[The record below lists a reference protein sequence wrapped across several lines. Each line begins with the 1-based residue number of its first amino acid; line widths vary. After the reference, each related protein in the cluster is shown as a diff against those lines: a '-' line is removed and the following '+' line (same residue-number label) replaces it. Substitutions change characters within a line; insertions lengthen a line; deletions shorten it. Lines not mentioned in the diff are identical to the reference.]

1 MPSVKAHENTIHK
14 DLIEPLKEEC
24 KRINEFTVKTIHKDG
39 KYTTFWFGKDDK
51 PKSFIEYIT
60 HNISLQDFPNGFPDN
75 YVGFE
80 WWMQVRG
87 TKEDITFHYD
97 KDEGLSSLQ
106 NKYIYPIQSTITYL
120 TNVGGPTTIFNDE
133 KYDNGYLSFPK
144 TNKHVV
150 FDGHLF
156 HGVIGPLGKIKPTK
170 DSQRITLL
178 INYWYQKPIE
188 PNCIL
193 FPYDRFTLLPLTDE
207 HVQLQE
213 SISKEKSKI
222 IKMKYKSGIK
232 NVTIYRNNTPISV
245 ALSKNLQSM
254 KTYSFKFQRTSEVT
268 VKTSS
273 SY

>member
-1 MPSVKAHENTIHK
+1 
-14 DLIEPLKEEC
+14 
-24 KRINEFTVKTIHKDG
+24 
-39 KYTTFWFGKDDK
+39 
-51 PKSFIEYIT
+51 
-60 HNISLQDFPNGFPDN
+60 
-75 YVGFE
+75 
-80 WWMQVRG
+80 MQVRG

-120 TNVGGPTTIFNDE
+120 TNVGGPTTIFNDN

-222 IKMKYKSGIK
+222 IKMKYQSGIK
-232 NVTIYRNNTPISV
+232 NVTIYRNTTPISV

-254 KTYSFKFQRTSEVT
+254 KTYSFKFQRTSEVA
-268 VKTSS
+268 VKTYS